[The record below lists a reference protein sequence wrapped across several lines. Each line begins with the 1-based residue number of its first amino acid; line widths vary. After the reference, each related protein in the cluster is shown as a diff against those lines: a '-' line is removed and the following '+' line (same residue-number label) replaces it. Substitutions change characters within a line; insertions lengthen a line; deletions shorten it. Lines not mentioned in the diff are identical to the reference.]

1 MLDKPHETTKIVP
14 YSGIQ
19 FLVYDFDIDKTPPF
33 SRSFIEHRSTGT
45 AAADGTVAV
54 ELRPGW
60 NDDYPDSE
68 PPFKAR
74 GSDNQYD
81 ISKQRALEPF
91 LNQWVPLPFLAVQ
104 PGRDA
109 LGRNL
114 FHQGPTNWCR
124 VKVTVAE
131 EGASAGISHRAVF
144 AFDTD
149 LVERR
154 PNRAYV
160 APSPQDAIGEQEFA
174 LAHLFRDVAWFLS
187 DRRVVPG
194 GTEEINHQQW
204 LDRWIDEL
212 LVSFKTAQRGGRAPR
227 PEDRQP
233 LEHAARY
240 VAFVQL
246 LNEVMPVP
254 RMQLI
259 DTLSNEPS
267 VKPVNV
273 DLVLD
278 IGNSRTC
285 GMLIENFPN
294 QEKID
299 LGNSYILQL
308 RDLQE
313 PHKVY
318 GEPFESDVQLAQAR
332 FGDEN
337 LSRFS
342 TRTRAFFWPS
352 LVRVGPEA
360 ARCREQS
367 EGTEG
372 TSGMSSPKRYLCDV
386 EPVNQAWRF
395 QPQDYGAA
403 REPPTVDRAARR
415 FMNFRGDVL
424 RQINDEWKFYERLAY
439 TADKSELEKPAARL
453 TYSRSSFFTLLVAEL
468 LVQTL
473 SLINNPQMRG
483 RRGEKDTP
491 RRLRR
496 MIFTLPT
503 AMPVREQRLLRSRAL
518 AAVKLVW
525 DMMGWTEAPPP
536 GLLIPEVHASWD
548 EASCAQ
554 FVYLYSEIAQKF
566 GGNITEF
573 LRLTGAPRPFADSH
587 MGAAPAAKPQP
598 SIRIASIDVGGG
610 TTDLMI
616 TTYYVESNRA
626 LVPSQT
632 FREGFRI
639 AGEDILQEVIQQ
651 NLLPAIGAHLQSC
664 GLQNARELL
673 VDRFGADRADMTQQD
688 KHLRRQ
694 FVLRVL
700 KPAGL
705 ALLAAY
711 ENSTAAQAAPPASR
725 KLFDL
730 VAEGGHQNSPPG
742 ARILDH
748 VDKAA
753 AAWGATDFRLADVD
767 VPIDFE
773 RIRSAVETTLGDVFD
788 NVAEAV
794 YHFDCDVVLLSGR
807 PSRLPATIDLF
818 VNKLSV
824 PPDRIIPLSNYPAG
838 NWYPFGGRS
847 RFRIEDPKTA
857 TVVGCMLCTLA
868 DSQITNFTLFSHRLA
883 MRSTANYIGVI
894 ERDGKML
901 DDNVLF
907 STEAATTKVEPQT
920 AQVSW
925 FAPMPLGFRQLP
937 IQRWVATPM
946 YRIKPT
952 GSSTFQAIQKP
963 VTITLERELPE
974 ELEEYESRNFSAS
987 EAQKE
992 ELRIVEA
999 MSRDGA
1005 NVTRSFGLFLD
1016 TLANE
1021 DGYWLDSGI
1030 LNVT

>member
-1 MLDKPHETTKIVP
+1 MTSQSHDTIKIVP
-14 YSGIQ
+14 YSGVQ
-19 FLVYDFDIDKTPPF
+19 FLVYEFDLEKTPRF
-33 SRSFIEHRSTGT
+33 SRSFIEHKRTEM
-45 AAADGTVAV
+45 AADGTVAV

-60 NDDYPDSE
+60 NDDNIDAD
-68 PPFKAR
+68 PPFPAR
-74 GSDNQYD
+74 GTDNQYD
-81 ISKQRALEPF
+81 ISKPRALEAF
-91 LNQWVPLPFLAVQ
+91 LNEWVPVPYLAVQ

-109 LGRNL
+109 LGRDL

-124 VKVTVAE
+124 VKVSPVE
-131 EGASAGISHRAVF
+131 EGSAPGITHRAVF

-149 LVERR
+149 LLERR
-154 PNRAYV
+154 PQRAYV
-160 APSPQDAIGEQEFA
+160 APSPVDAIGEQEFA
-174 LAHLFRDVAWFLS
+174 LAHLFRDIAWFLS
-187 DRRVVPG
+187 DRRSVSG
-194 GTEEINHQQW
+194 GEEINQQEW
-204 LDRWIDEL
+204 VDRWIDEL
-212 LVSFKTAQRGGRAPR
+212 LMKFKTAQRGGRGVR
-227 PEDRQP
+227 PDDRQP

-240 VAFVQL
+240 VAFIQL
-246 LNEVMPVP
+246 LREVVP
-254 RMQLI
+254 LPRVQLI
-259 DTLSNEPS
+259 DTLSSEA
-267 VKPVNV
+267 PVRPVDV

-313 PHKVY
+313 PHRTY
-318 GEPFESDVQLAQAR
+318 GEPFESDVQLAQAN
-332 FGDEN
+332 FGNEQ

-342 TRTRAFFWPS
+342 TRSRAFFWPS

-367 EGTEG
+367 SGTEG

-386 EPVNQAWRF
+386 EPVNQEWRF
-395 QPQDYGAA
+395 QPGDYGAG
-403 REPPTVDRAARR
+403 REPPTIDRAARR

-424 RQINDEWKFYERLAY
+424 RQLSDERRFYERLAY
-439 TADKSELEKPAARL
+439 TSDKSELEKPAARL
-453 TYSRSSFFTLLVAEL
+453 SYSRSSFFTLLVAEI

-473 SLINNPQMRG
+473 TLVNNPQMRG

-503 AMPVREQRLLRSRAL
+503 ATPVREQRLLRSRAQ
-518 AAVKLVW
+518 AGVKLVW
-525 DMMGWTEAPPP
+525 DLMGWTESPPP
-536 GLLIPEVHASWD
+536 GLLIPEVQAAWD

-566 GGNITEF
+566 GGNITDF
-573 LRLTGAPRPFADSH
+573 FQLAGTPRPFGDPQAKVLPS
-587 MGAAPAAKPQP
+587 GPAQP
-598 SIRIASIDVGGG
+598 SIRIASIDIGGG

-616 TTYYVESNRA
+616 TTYYVEKNRA
-626 LVPSQT
+626 IVPSQT

-639 AGEDILQEVIQQ
+639 AGEDILQETIQQ
-651 NLLPAIGAHLQSC
+651 ILLPAIGKHLQAC
-664 GLQNARELL
+664 GATAAREFL
-673 VDRFGADRADMTQQD
+673 VDRFGADRANMAQQD

-705 ALLAAY
+705 ALLSAY
-711 ENSTAAQAAPPASR
+711 ESALSPRSASIETR
-725 KLFDL
+725 KLQDL
-730 VAEGGHQNSPPG
+730 VNAGGRDSAPLG
-742 ARILDH
+742 ERILDY
-748 VDKAA
+748 VDSAA
-753 AAWGATDFRLADVD
+753 AGWGAKDFHLTDVD

-773 RIRSAVETTLGDVFD
+773 RIRHAVEGTLGEVFD
-788 NVAEAV
+788 NIAEAIH
-794 YHFDCDVVLLSGR
+794 HFDCDVVLFSGR

-818 VNKLSV
+818 ANKLAL
-824 PPDRIIPLSNYPAG
+824 PPDRIVPLSNYPAG

-857 TVVGCMLCTLA
+857 TVVGCMLCALA
-868 DSQITNFTLFSHRLA
+868 ESQITNFTLFSHRLA

-894 ERDGKML
+894 ERDGKMR
-901 DDNVLF
+901 DGSVMF
-907 STEAATTKVEPQT
+907 STPVASQAAAEPQS

-937 IQRWVATPM
+937 LERWVSTPM
-946 YRIKPT
+946 YRVKPIANA
-952 GSSTFQAIQKP
+952 SSHAIQKP

-974 ELEEYESRNFSAS
+974 ELADYESRNFSAS

-999 MSRDGA
+999 TARDGA
-1005 NVTRSFGLFLD
+1005 NVTRSFGIFLD
-1016 TLANE
+1016 TLSNE

-1030 LNVT
+1030 LNVA

>member
-1 MLDKPHETTKIVP
+1 MTSRQQDTIKLVP
-14 YSGIQ
+14 YSGVQ
-19 FLVYDFDIDKTPPF
+19 FLVYEFDIDKTPRF
-33 SRSFIEHRSTGT
+33 SRAFIEHKRTDNV
-45 AAADGTVAV
+45 AVDGSVAV

-60 NDDYPDSE
+60 NDDNIDAD
-68 PPFKAR
+68 PPFPAK
-74 GSDNQYD
+74 GTDNQYD

-91 LNQWVPLPFLAVQ
+91 LNQWVPVPFLAVQ
-104 PGRDA
+104 PGRDP
-109 LGRNL
+109 LGRDL

-124 VKVTVAE
+124 VMLTVAE
-131 EGASAGISHRAVF
+131 EGSPPGVTHRAVF

-154 PNRAYV
+154 PQRSYV

-174 LAHLFRDVAWFLS
+174 LAYLFRDIAWFLS
-187 DRRVVPG
+187 DRRAAAAG
-194 GTEEINHQQW
+194 GEEINHQEW
-204 LDRWIDEL
+204 VDRWIDEL
-212 LVSFKTAQRGGRAPR
+212 LTTFKTAQRGGRAAR
-227 PEDRQP
+227 SEDRQP

-240 VAFVQL
+240 VAFIQL
-246 LNEVMPVP
+246 LLEMVPVP
-254 RMQLI
+254 RVQLI
-259 DTLSNEPS
+259 DTLSNET
-267 VKPVNV
+267 PVRPVDV

-318 GEPFESDVQLAQAR
+318 GEPFESDVQLAQAN
-332 FGDEN
+332 FGNEH

-342 TRTRAFFWPS
+342 TRSRAFFWPS

-360 ARCREQS
+360 ARCRERS

-386 EPVNQAWRF
+386 EPVNQEWRF
-395 QPQDYGAA
+395 QPGNYGAG
-403 REPPTVDRAARR
+403 REPPTIDRAARR

-424 RQINDEWKFYERLAY
+424 RQVADERRFYERLAY
-439 TADKSELEKPAARL
+439 TSDKSELEKPAARL
-453 TYSRSSFFTLLVAEL
+453 TYSRSSFFTLLVAEI

-473 SLINNPQMRG
+473 TLINNPQMRG

-503 AMPVREQRLLRSRAL
+503 ATPVREQRLLRSRAQ
-518 AAVKLVW
+518 AGVKLVW
-525 DMMGWTEAPPP
+525 DLMGWTETPPP
-536 GLLIPEVHASWD
+536 GLMIPEVQAAWD

-573 LRLTGAPRPFADSH
+573 LQLAGTPRPFGDLQARI
-587 MGAAPAAKPQP
+587 GPAGDPQP
-598 SIRIASIDVGGG
+598 SIRVASIDIGGG

-616 TTYYVESNRA
+616 TTYYVEKNRA
-626 LVPSQT
+626 IVPSQT

-639 AGEDILQEVIQQ
+639 AGEDILQETIQQ
-651 NLLPAIGAHLQSC
+651 ILLPAIAKNLQAC
-664 GLQNARELL
+664 GLASAREFLI
-673 VDRFGADRADMTQQD
+673 DRFGADRANMAQQD

-705 ALLAAY
+705 ALLSAY
-711 ENSTAAQAAPPASR
+711 ESAPSPRGVAMEIR
-725 KLFDL
+725 KLQEL
-730 VAEGGHQNSPPG
+730 VNQGSRDG
-742 ARILDH
+742 ARLGERILDY
-748 VDKAA
+748 VDRAA
-753 AAWGATDFRLADVD
+753 ASWGAKDFHLIDVD

-773 RIRSAVETTLGDVFD
+773 RIRNAVEGTLGEVFD
-788 NVAEAV
+788 NIAEAV

-818 VNKLSV
+818 ANKLAL

-857 TVVGCMLCTLA
+857 TVVGCMLCALA
-868 DSQITNFTLFSHRLA
+868 ESQITNFTLFSHRLA
-883 MRSTANYIGVI
+883 MRSTANHIGVI
-894 ERDGKML
+894 ERDGKMR
-901 DDNVLF
+901 DANVLF
-907 STEAATTKVEPQT
+907 SAAPSATGVEPQS

-937 IQRWVATPM
+937 LERWVATPM
-946 YRIKPT
+946 YRVKPIA
-952 GSSTFQAIQKP
+952 SSSSQAIQKP

-974 ELEEYESRNFSAS
+974 ELADYESRNFSAS

-999 MSRDGA
+999 TARDGA

-1016 TLANE
+1016 TLSND